1 MATDDVQIRN
11 GEPGDLARLV
21 DIYNHYVTE
30 THITFHTEPFV
41 VGARTQWFTQFA
53 EAGPHRLLVA
63 ERSEEVVGYA
73 SSTQFKPR
81 PAYDS
86 SVETT
91 IYLDAEHVGDGL
103 GTRLY
108 GALLDELIADAG
120 VHRAYGGTA
129 LPNPPSIA
137 MHERLGFKHVGTYC
151 EVGFKFDKYWDVSW
165 FEKDVSK

>member
-1 MATDDVQIRN
+1 MSTNNIEIRN
-11 GEPGDLARLV
+11 GDTGDLARLV
-21 DIYNHYVTE
+21 EIYNHYITE

-41 VGARTQWFTQFA
+41 VGARTQWFTQFSDT
-53 EAGPHRLLVA
+53 GPHRLLIV
-63 ERSEEVVGYA
+63 EQKDEVIGYA

-81 PAYDS
+81 SAYDQ

-91 IYLDAEHVGDGL
+91 IYLGPEHVGEGL

-108 GALLDELIADAG
+108 GALLDELIADAS

-129 LPNPPSIA
+129 LPNPQAIA
-137 MHERLGFKHVGTYC
+137 LHERLGFKRVGTYR

-165 FEKDVSK
+165 FEKDVSE